1 VQTELASGRLVPAA
15 PAGTFSISMELRIY
29 RERPEMSRRQKP
41 AAQALWDYLA
51 SAA

>member
-1 VQTELASGRLVPAA
+1 VQKELAGGRLVPAA
-15 PAGTFSISMELRIY
+15 PAGTFSVSMELRIY